1 MTYSTRRTLL
11 AGMARF
17 EQALDEAQRTDP
29 SIAAADVLY
38 AYGTKPADGH
48 A

>member
-17 EQALDEAQRTDP
+17 EQAPDEAQRTDP
-29 SIAAADVLY
+29 SFAADVLY
-38 AYGTKPADGH
+38 AYGAKPA
-48 A
+48 